1 MNSMRIVILVIGC
14 TLLADQGF
22 GVRVVH
28 CLERDY
34 DFPESV
40 QLIDGGLVGVALLGL
55 IANADHLIVID
66 AICDNGAPGDIYR
79 LEGPGIFER
88 FKARNHVQQVEFL
101 EALAH
106 CQALD
111 TSPRAVLLGIEP
123 QDTERL
129 TCELTPLL
137 EARTGEM
144 MARVVAELDRLNVPY
159 RKKTKDGN
167 ACA

>member
-1 MNSMRIVILVIGC
+1 M
-14 TLLADQGF
+14 
-22 GVRVVH
+22 VH

-55 IANADHLIVID
+55 IANADYLIAIDVIRN
-66 AICDNGAPGDIYR
+66 NGAPGAIYR
-79 LEGPGIFER
+79 LEGRSIFER
-88 FKARNHVQQVEFL
+88 FKAKNHVQQVEFL

-123 QDTERL
+123 EDTTRL
-129 TCELTPLL
+129 ACELTPLL
-137 EARTGEM
+137 EERTSEM
-144 MARVVAELDRLNVPY
+144 MAHVMAELDRLNVSC
-159 RKKTKDGN
+159 RKKSKDGN
-167 ACA
+167 TCA